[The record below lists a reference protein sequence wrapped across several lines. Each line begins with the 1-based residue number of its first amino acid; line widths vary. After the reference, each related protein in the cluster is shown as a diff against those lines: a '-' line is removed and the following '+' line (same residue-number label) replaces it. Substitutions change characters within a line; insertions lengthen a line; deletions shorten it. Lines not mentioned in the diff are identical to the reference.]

1 MQEFTKNN
9 KMVDLI
15 HSNYHLLPVVHR
27 FGIRLG
33 FGNKTVE
40 ILCEEYEINT
50 DFFLSIINTF
60 QNKDFFPKEKLL
72 LFSPLLIIDYLQR
85 THHYYIN
92 YSLPRIEKL
101 LKELQISA
109 AQQNSEMKMIE
120 EFYLEYK
127 TKLLNHIED
136 EERKVFPYII
146 KLVNT
151 PSEIENKNFQVNF
164 EEEHEN
170 VDLEIDDLKNLIIK
184 YMNPNYNELICNELL
199 IEIFRFEKDIL
210 NHARI
215 EDAILIP
222 QVKQLQKSI

>member
-50 DFFLSIINTF
+50 DFFLSIVNTF
-60 QNKDFFPKEKLL
+60 QSKDFFPKKKLL

-85 THHYYIN
+85 THQYYIN

-151 PSEIENKNFQVNF
+151 PSEIENKNYQVNF

-184 YMNPNYNELICNELL
+184 YIKPNYNELICNELI

-222 QVKQLQKSI
+222 QVKQLQKHI